1 MVSEVES
8 EDEEIMTET
17 YLEEESEQIR
27 EKHPRT
33 SVVWKYYEP
42 PNREER
48 TAVCKCCQETL
59 SYKSS
64 ISNLKK
70 HLQRKHK
77 MFNKHKFEEEMLTET
92 YLEEESDEDEQKDK
106 RKTLRSGVWEY
117 FMVADEQQRTA
128 TCQLCSE
135 EFSYRTTSSN
145 LSRHLQRRH
154 GIGTALKHS
163 DTDNDD
169 AEDKSIVRKPSN
181 RTSIAWDYFT
191 IKDDIKKIATCKV
204 CDSDRSYL
212 TSTSNLVKHVRRKH
226 GMGYFVDVD
235 NEDDDTNLKESDAVS
250 HKRSSLWLYFK
261 SIDKVQNIAMCLICK
276 KRLSYLTSI
285 TNLKRHLTRK
295 HPHLQVNGIMNT
307 KNMLLASDG
316 QLYEIDDSEKPEVL
330 DDNDEDDDQNADPME
345 IYLDEADGEIVTKS
359 TKKPVKNFKKVV
371 VDESN
376 DSSDNEITFK
386 KRYIKKN
393 NDSLDK
399 FGKYLVSLLRELPQ
413 AVSNQLQADFVKQIM
428 NYQNNET
435 VDVNNRYVTTI
446 TECDVDEKVAV
457 SSASNDGAFIKN
469 DNS

>member
-92 YLEEESDEDEQKDK
+92 YLEEE
-106 RKTLRSGVWEY
+106 
-117 FMVADEQQRTA
+117 
-128 TCQLCSE
+128 
-135 EFSYRTTSSN
+135 
-145 LSRHLQRRH
+145 
-154 GIGTALKHS
+154 
-163 DTDNDD
+163 
-169 AEDKSIVRKPSN
+169 SIVRKPSN